1 VAITLVATVGSASA
15 NSYCTEAEF
24 IARAAT
30 RLNVPADTTVTGA
43 TCTETEKAAL
53 IEAQREL
60 TVMPWKA
67 GRVDSTQALAWPRA
81 YAEDP
86 DAPSLEGL
94 ASATDF
100 WFDEDEVP
108 QRVKDAQI
116 DWAFEFI
123 RAGTTDLAAAD
134 PNAGVIEKTVDVLTT
149 RWQPH
154 QRPTGLQRFPRIL
167 ALIGPLLATGA
178 GSLDVVR
185 A

>member
-1 VAITLVATVGSASA
+1 VALTIVATVGSASA
-15 NSYCTEAEF
+15 NSFVTEAEF
-24 IARAAT
+24 ITRAAS
-30 RLNVPADTTVTGA
+30 RLNVPTDTTVTGT

-60 TVMPWKA
+60 NLLPWVA

-86 DAPSLEGL
+86 DAPSLLGT

-100 WFDEDEVP
+100 WFDDDEIP

-116 DWAFEFI
+116 ELAFEFI

-167 ALIGPLLATGA
+167 ALIGPLLSTGA

>member
-1 VAITLVATVGSASA
+1 VAITIVATVGSASA
-15 NSYCTEAEF
+15 NSYVTEAEF

-30 RLNVPADTTVTGA
+30 RLNVPSGTTVTGS

-53 IEAQREL
+53 IEALREL
-60 TVMPWKA
+60 EVLPWIA
-67 GRVDSTQALAWPRA
+67 GRTDGTQALAWPRL
-81 YAEDP
+81 YAENP
-86 DAPSLEGL
+86 DAPSLFGSV
-94 ASATDF
+94 SATDF
-100 WFDEDEVP
+100 WYDDDAIP

-116 DWAFEFI
+116 ELAFEFI

-154 QRPTGLQRFPRIL
+154 QRPTGLGRFPRIQ
-167 ALIGPLLATGA
+167 ALLGPLLRTGA
-178 GSLDVVR
+178 GALEIVR